1 MALKLAEMNAFLQ
14 RRQAEDEHLQ
24 QEIQDT
30 FKEINKLVK
39 LIILC
44 LLSL

>member
-1 MALKLAEMNAFLQ
+1 MALKLAEINAFLQ

-39 LIILC
+39 L
-44 LLSL
+44 LSK